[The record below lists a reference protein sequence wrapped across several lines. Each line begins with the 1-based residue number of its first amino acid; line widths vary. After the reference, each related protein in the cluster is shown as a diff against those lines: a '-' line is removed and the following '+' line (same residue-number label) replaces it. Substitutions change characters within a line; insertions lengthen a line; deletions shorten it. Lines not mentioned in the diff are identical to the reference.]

1 MIDSLTNW
9 IVTNLAFFAS
19 GLGVLTIGAVA
30 LLIILLWDWR
40 VTLLGLVI
48 IQIGVIVLA
57 TKVYQ
62 LPLIWSNVQL
72 MVTTFVAGMFV
83 LSARQVSTSFYL
95 RRPGSWLV
103 RLCAVTL
110 LIVSWQFVDF
120 TLPIPLLTPEIA
132 QLFLWLTVCSLVLM
146 GLSDSP
152 LYTGVALLFWF
163 IPIQVL
169 IELVLPGRGLFVQI
183 GIVELIVGLTCSYLL
198 LTQREP
204 MHIRQTVATDVSFP
218 TANNLQLAQPS
229 SQWAP
234 RLENRQNDIAPNQA
248 PKQPSTPL
256 APRSLPL
263 TNATNRNDNGFQLPD
278 PEEIFR
284 SARNNG
290 NPTDGGNTGDGSAGD
305 GISGDET
312 AEDGISGEQQQ

>member
-1 MIDSLTNW
+1 MDSLTNW
-9 IVTNLAFFAS
+9 ILTNFAFFAS
-19 GLGVLTIGAVA
+19 GLGLLTIGAIA

-40 VTLLGLVI
+40 IALVGLVV

-62 LPLIWSNVQL
+62 LPLIWGNVQL

-83 LSARQVSTSFYL
+83 LSARQVSTSLRL

-103 RLCAVTL
+103 RLSAVIL
-110 LIVSWQFVDF
+110 LIVSWQFVDLTF
-120 TLPIPLLTPEIA
+120 PIPLLTPEIA
-132 QLFLWLTVCSLVLM
+132 QLFLWLAVCALVLM

-183 GIVELIVGLTCSYLL
+183 GIVELFVGLTCSYLL
-198 LTQREP
+198 LAQRQPMQRE
-204 MHIRQTVATDVSFP
+204 RSVLTDVAFP
-218 TANNLQLAQPS
+218 MDATPS
-229 SQWAP
+229 PALPGPQWAP
-234 RLENRQNDIAPNQA
+234 RLENRIPRQQSETTPQ
-248 PKQPSTPL
+248 QPFTSPISR
-256 APRSLPL
+256 PLPL
-263 TNATNRNDNGFQLPD
+263 TDTRKRSADGERLPD

-284 SARNNG
+284 SARRNG
-290 NPTDGGNTGDGSAGD
+290 DAADDTMSM
-305 GISGDET
+305 
-312 AEDGISGEQQQ
+312 EQQQ